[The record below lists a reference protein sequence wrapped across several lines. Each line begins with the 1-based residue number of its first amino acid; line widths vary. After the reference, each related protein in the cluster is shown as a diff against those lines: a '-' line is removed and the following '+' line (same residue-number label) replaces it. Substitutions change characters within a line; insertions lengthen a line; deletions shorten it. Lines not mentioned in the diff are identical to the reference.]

1 MGCANDTLR
10 RGERHH
16 RRGPP
21 PAAKEVTTVAQQGD
35 TGRGV
40 AVVGGGAGALGRAV
54 VERLL
59 ADGWPVVVPVRR
71 PQDADLPAAATVV
84 ACDLRVAAEIDAV
97 ATAVRALG
105 PWRAL
110 VNASGGY
117 AGGEAH
123 RIDDEEMQDH
133 LELNLLGPWRLARA
147 AARAMIE
154 QGGGGR
160 IVNVASRAAVDV
172 AAGQAAYQVA
182 KTALVR
188 LTEVMALELRE
199 HDITVN
205 AVMPSIMDTP
215 ANRFAMP
222 RADHSRWPR
231 PSQVATT
238 IAWLLSDDSVLVSGA
253 SIPVFGRA

>member
-1 MGCANDTLR
+1 
-10 RGERHH
+10 
-16 RRGPP
+16 
-21 PAAKEVTTVAQQGD
+21 VAEQRDG
-35 TGRGV
+35 GRGV
-40 AVVGGGAGALGRAV
+40 AVVGGGTGALGRAV
-54 VERLL
+54 IDRLL
-59 ADGWPVVVPVRR
+59 GDGWAVVVPVRR
-71 PQDADLPAAATVV
+71 PQDADLPAAAVIV
-84 ACDLRVAAEIDAV
+84 PCDLRIAAEIEGVTHAV
-97 ATAVRALG
+97 AAIG

-123 RIDDEEMQDH
+123 RIDDEEMIDH

-154 QGGGGR
+154 RAEGGR

-188 LTEVMALELRE
+188 LTEVMALELGE
-199 HDITVN
+199 HGITVN
-205 AVMPSIMDTP
+205 AVLPSIMDTP

-222 RADHSRWPR
+222 HADHARWPQ
-231 PSQVATT
+231 PAQVAAT
-238 IAWLLSDDSVLVSGA
+238 IAWLLSTDAGLVSGA
-253 SIPVFGRA
+253 AIPAFGRA

>member
-1 MGCANDTLR
+1 
-10 RGERHH
+10 
-16 RRGPP
+16 
-21 PAAKEVTTVAQQGD
+21 VATD
-35 TGRGV
+35 VARGV

-59 ADGWPVVVPVRR
+59 AGGHAVVVPVRR
-71 PQDADLPAAATVV
+71 PQDAELPDGVTVV
-84 ACDLRVAAEIDAV
+84 QCDLRSAEEVDRVAA
-97 ATAVRALG
+97 AVRAAG
-105 PWRAL
+105 PWRVL

-123 RIDDEEMQDH
+123 RIDDEEMRDL

-147 AARAMIE
+147 AARAMID
-154 QGGGGR
+154 QAQGGR

-172 AAGQAAYQVA
+172 ASGQAAYQVA
-182 KTALVR
+182 KTGLVR

-199 HDITVN
+199 HGITVN

-222 RADHSRWPR
+222 RADHSRWP
-231 PSQVATT
+231 QTAEVAAT
-238 IAWLLSDDSVLVSGA
+238 IAWLLSDEAHLVSGA
-253 SIPVFGRA
+253 AIPAFGRA

>member
-1 MGCANDTLR
+1 MGWANHTLTRPFGHPAGHGQRQTEVTAVSDQNDTR
-10 RGERHH
+10 
-16 RRGPP
+16 
-21 PAAKEVTTVAQQGD
+21 
-35 TGRGV
+35 RGV

-59 ADGWPVVVPVRR
+59 GDGWPVVVPMRS
-71 PQDADLPAAATVV
+71 PQDAELPAAATVV
-84 ACDLRVAAEIDAV
+84 ACDLRVSADVDALAAAV
-97 ATAVRALG
+97 KGIG
-105 PWRAL
+105 PWRVA

-123 RIDDEEMQDH
+123 RIDDEEMVDQ

-160 IVNVASRAAVDV
+160 IVNVGSRAAVEV
-172 AAGQAAYQVA
+172 AGGQAAYQVA
-182 KTALVR
+182 KTGLVR
-188 LTEVMALELRE
+188 LTQVMARELRE

-205 AVMPSIMDTP
+205 AVLPSIMDTE

-222 RADHSRWPR
+222 NADHSRWVPVER
-231 PSQVATT
+231 VAAT
-238 IAWLLSDDSVLVSGA
+238 IAWLLSPDADIVSGGA
-253 SIPVFGRA
+253 IPVYGRA

>member
-1 MGCANDTLR
+1 MAM
-10 RGERHH
+10 
-16 RRGPP
+16 
-21 PAAKEVTTVAQQGD
+21 AQPGD
-35 TGRGV
+35 TRGGV

-59 ADGWPVVVPVRR
+59 ASGRPVVVPVRR
-71 PQDADLPAAATVV
+71 PQDADLPAGAVVV
-84 ACDLRVAAEIDAV
+84 ACDLRVTAEVEAV
-97 ATAVRALG
+97 AEAVQAIG
-105 PWRAL
+105 PWTAL

-123 RIDDEEMQDH
+123 RIDDEEMMDQ

-154 QGGGGR
+154 HAQGGR
-160 IVNVASRAAVDV
+160 IVNVSSRSAVEV

-188 LTEVMALELRE
+188 LTQVMALELRE
-199 HDITVN
+199 HAITVN
-205 AVMPSIMDTP
+205 AVLPSILDTP

-222 RADHSRWPR
+222 HAEHNRWPH
-231 PSQVATT
+231 PDQVAATVE
-238 IAWLLSDDSVLVSGA
+238 WLLSDEAEVVSGGVVPA
-253 SIPVFGRA
+253 FGRA

>member
-1 MGCANDTLR
+1 VAGD
-10 RGERHH
+10 
-16 RRGPP
+16 
-21 PAAKEVTTVAQQGD
+21 AA
-35 TGRGV
+35 RGV

-71 PQDADLPAAATVV
+71 PQDAELPAAAVVV
-84 ACDLRVAAEIDAV
+84 ACDLRVPAEVEGV
-97 ATAVRALG
+97 AEAVRAVG

-123 RIDDEEMQDH
+123 RIDDDEMTDI
-133 LELNLLGPWRLARA
+133 LELDLLGPWRLART

-154 QGGGGR
+154 QAQGGR

-182 KTALVR
+182 KTGLLR

-205 AVMPSIMDTP
+205 AVLPSIMDTP

-222 RADHSRWPR
+222 NADHSRWPQ
-231 PSQVATT
+231 PAEVAAT
-238 IAWLLSDDSVLVSGA
+238 IAWLLGDEAAVVSGA
-253 SIPVFGRA
+253 AIPAFGKV